1 MNGRILLIEDEPGLV
16 MTLRDRMTSEGYEV
30 DSARDAET
38 GVRKGADGQFH
49 LVILDLMLPGGSG
62 FDVCRDLRQR
72 GITVPIVML
81 TARGQLIDK
90 VLGLKIGA
98 DDYMTK
104 PFEMAELLARV
115 EAQLRRTRVLPLAT
129 LPASYQFGSVRVN
142 FSRAEVARDGKAVE
156 LSALEFKLLQFM
168 IKRRGDTLSRD
179 QMLNEVW
186 GYDAMPSTRT
196 VDVHIAGLRQKL
208 EENPHHPCYILTAHG
223 FGYKFMG

>member
-1 MNGRILLIEDEPGLV
+1 MKARILLIEDEAGLV
-16 MTLRDRMTSEGYEV
+16 MTLRDRLTNEGHEVEIARDSESGLQRATSEH
-30 DSARDAET
+30 
-38 GVRKGADGQFH
+38 FN
-49 LVILDLMLPGGSG
+49 LIILDVMLPGGSG

-72 GITVPIVML
+72 GITVPIIML

-98 DDYMTK
+98 DDYVTK

-115 EAQLRRTRVLPLAT
+115 EAQLRRTLIRPLAVLP
-129 LPASYQFGSVRVN
+129 PSYEFGSVRVN
-142 FSRAEVARDGKAVE
+142 FPRAEVERDGKVVE
-156 LSALEFKLLQFM
+156 LSALEFKLLRFL
-168 IKRRGDTLSRD
+168 ISRRGDTLSRD

-208 EENPHHPCYILTAHG
+208 EDNPRHPSFIVTAHG
-223 FGYKFMG
+223 LGYKFLG